1 MLHHVSVGVADVA
14 RAAQFYDA
22 VLGTLGYKRVMEFM
36 PYAIAYGETAPA
48 FWVQLPH
55 DKNSASVGNGVHIGF
70 IARSKDAVQS
80 FHAAGL
86 ANGGK
91 DDGAP
96 GPRPDYGPDYFGAFV
111 LDLDGN
117 KIEAVLQEVAIA
129 PAKDPEEKRKAKEAR
144 KAAKAAALA
153 KAERGKNKKKKK
165 KNKDK
170 DTNQDKAARRA
181 AKKAAKGAKAD
192 KPKRTPEEKAE
203 RRKQREAKTT

>member
-36 PYAIAYGETAPA
+36 PYAIAYGETAPT

-91 DDGAP
+91 DNGAP

-117 KIEAVLQEVAIA
+117 KIEAVLQEMAIA
-129 PAKDPEEKRKAKEAR
+129 PVKDPEEKRKAKEAR
-144 KAAKAAALA
+144 KAAKAAQA
-153 KAERGKNKKKKK
+153 KAGKNKKKKK
-165 KNKDK
+165 NKNKDA
-170 DTNQDKAARRA
+170 DKAARRA
-181 AKKAAKGAKAD
+181 AKKAAKGDKAD

>member
-55 DKNSASVGNGVHIGF
+55 DKNSASVGNGVHVGF

-91 DDGAP
+91 DNGAP

-117 KIEAVLQEVAIA
+117 KIEAVLQEMAIA
-129 PAKDPEEKRKAKEAR
+129 PVKNPEERRKAKEAR
-144 KAAKAAALA
+144 KAAKKAQA
-153 KAERGKNKKKKK
+153 KADKNKKKKK
-165 KNKDK
+165 DKNKDA
-170 DTNQDKAARRA
+170 DKAARRA